1 MSALAAAYLD
11 RALAARGPRAKPR
24 KPGVNLTPGAP
35 PPKRDNN
42 RRLAVQIA
50 KAVGCS
56 VSSAQTMRAVKRAA
70 PEVFAAVSSGAIERV
85 TDAKRISLLPA
96 EQRAEVLKR
105 LEAGGEEKRAALQQL
120 RAQAKVA
127 AGALERRVAEA
138 VARVRVTW
146 AELRAARA
154 KELEVHFRGALFE
167 VLFPDEGGET

>member
-1 MSALAAAYLD
+1 VSALHRAYLD

-24 KPGVNLTPGAP
+24 KPGVNLTPDAP
-35 PPKRDNN
+35 APKRDNN

-56 VSSAQTMRAVKRAA
+56 VSGMATMTVVLRAA
-70 PEVFAAVSSGAIERV
+70 PELHDAIWSGAIKTV
-85 TDAKRISLLPA
+85 ADAKRISLLPE
-96 EQRAEVLKR
+96 EQRAEVLQR
-105 LEAGGEEKRAALQQL
+105 VAGGETVKAALLAL
-120 RAQAKVA
+120 RVVCPPPH
-127 AGALERRVAEA
+127 GADLERRVAEA

-167 VLFPDEGGET
+167 VLFPDEGGAP